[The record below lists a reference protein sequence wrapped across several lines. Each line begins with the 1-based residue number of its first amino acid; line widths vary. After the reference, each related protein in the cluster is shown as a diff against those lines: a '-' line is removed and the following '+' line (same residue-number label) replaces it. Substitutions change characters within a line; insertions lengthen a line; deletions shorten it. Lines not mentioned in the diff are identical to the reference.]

1 MAFNRIFGIL
11 IAIGIFI
18 ASIIFFAILPTLE
31 FRKQKE
37 ALTLIAQ
44 VYEQTWRQHENESN
58 QYTQYARLIDSQSNE
73 FDQLVAVLRNYN
85 LKPTLSGKSLT
96 VSGKVSAQAFSELL
110 SAFGNAYTLEI
121 NRFNASNSEKMPIQ
135 ISESKMTTFDIRNL
149 EVKSI
154 QYNEKLSKRG
164 SSDAS
169 EKEEREQ
176 KTQDRRPNRDIVRRD
191 GGYGFL
197 HPPDAWDQP
206 IPD

>member
-154 QYNEKLSKRG
+154 QYNEKLSKR
-164 SSDAS
+164 
-169 EKEEREQ
+169 
-176 KTQDRRPNRDIVRRD
+176 
-191 GGYGFL
+191 
-197 HPPDAWDQP
+197 
-206 IPD
+206 